1 MRRGVKI
8 LLLVLLISAILLA
21 AAGALFCVY
30 IAKYGTPDKGGMEDP
45 NYTGGAEMLDG
56 SRTYVDNGA
65 LLEVI
70 AGAWESADG
79 RRGLTLREDCGVTL
93 ALDGE
98 TVLEGE
104 ISFTYLLPDPWE
116 RTELRL
122 DPCVFQNSDGS
133 VSGEV
138 SGFYHEAGDGSG
150 VLVIELADGGTVEF
164 RKTAD

>member
-8 LLLVLLISAILLA
+8 LLLILAILLA
-21 AAGALFCVY
+21 AGALFY
-30 IAKYGTPDKGGMEDP
+30 KRIIDSTLDKGGMEDP
-45 NYTGGAEMLDG
+45 NYIYGQEMLDG

-70 AGAWESADG
+70 AGVWESTDG
-79 RRGLTLREDCGVTL
+79 RCGLTLREDCGVTL

-116 RTELRL
+116 RTELWL
-122 DPCVFQNSDGS
+122 APCTFQKSDGTL
-133 VSGEV
+133 SGEV
-138 SGFYHEAGDGSG
+138 SYFYHEAGEGSG
-150 VLVIELADGGTVEF
+150 ALVMELADGGTVEF
-164 RKTAD
+164 RKTSD

>member
-1 MRRGVKI
+1 MRHGVKT
-8 LLLVLLISAILLA
+8 LLLVLLISAILLVT
-21 AAGALFCVY
+21 AGALFCVY
-30 IAKYGTPDKGGMEDP
+30 IAKYGVLDKGGMEDP

-65 LLEVI
+65 LLDVI
-70 AGAWESADG
+70 AGVWESTDG
-79 RRGLTLREDCGVTL
+79 RYGLTLRDDCGVTL

-104 ISFTYLLPDPWE
+104 VSFTYLLPDPLE

-122 DPCVFQNSDGS
+122 APGVFQTGDGS

-138 SGFYHEAGDGSG
+138 SDFYHEAGDGSG
-150 VLVIELADGGTVEF
+150 ALVMELAAGKTVEF
-164 RKTAD
+164 RKMTD